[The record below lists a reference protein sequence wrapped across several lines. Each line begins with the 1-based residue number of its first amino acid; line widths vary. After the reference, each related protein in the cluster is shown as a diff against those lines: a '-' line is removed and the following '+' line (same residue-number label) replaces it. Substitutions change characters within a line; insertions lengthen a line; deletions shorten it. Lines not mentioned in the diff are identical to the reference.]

1 MRYHPFLHATP
12 VLLLS
17 LAGCKV
23 TGAPSFPL
31 AGAYF
36 PSWMLC
42 DMLGIAVAVGL
53 RVLFLATD
61 IDAAL
66 RLRLF
71 TYVSLGTITAL
82 LFWLVAFGP

>member
-1 MRYHPFLHATP
+1 MRYHPFQRAIP
-12 VLLLS
+12 VLLLP

-23 TGAPSFPL
+23 AGAPSFPL

-42 DMLGIAVAVGL
+42 GIVGIVVAVGL

-61 IDAAL
+61 LDAL
-66 RLRLF
+66 LSLRLF

-82 LFWLVAFGP
+82 LFWLLAFGP

>member
-1 MRYHPFLHATP
+1 MRYHSFQRAIPL
-12 VLLLS
+12 VLLP

-23 TGAPSFPL
+23 AGAPSFPL

-42 DMLGIAVAVGL
+42 GLLGVFVAVGL

-61 IDAAL
+61 IDAL
-66 RLRLF
+66 LSLRLF
-71 TYVSLGTITAL
+71 TYVSLGTITGL
-82 LFWLVAFGP
+82 LFWLLAFGP

>member
-1 MRYHPFLHATP
+1 MRYR
-12 VLLLS
+12 LLLRAIPVVFLP

-23 TGAPSFPL
+23 AGAPSFPI

-42 DMLGIAVAVGL
+42 GVIGIVVAVGL
-53 RVLFLATD
+53 RILFLATD
-61 IDAAL
+61 LDAVL

-82 LFWLVAFGP
+82 LFWLLAFGP